1 MIFED
6 IANVMNARPVKEIM
20 RKTGLTKNRVYSLRM
35 GCTFH
40 MDYELLFALQYGLLG
55 AATGMAM
62 NLLGCVRNVIF
73 VRLVAREKRTTAA
86 RIVFSG
92 LFLLFTALTWAGP
105 KSILSGV
112 AKVLSTV
119 AYGSANLRLLRG
131 LILVTSSS
139 WFVYNALVGS
149 WAGCVCEALT
159 IGSILVAFFRDFLQ
173 NKQHCNEEAHS

>member
-1 MIFED
+1 MNPTVMQI
-6 IANVMNARPVKEIM
+6 IAQGAGALGVAAAVLAFQCKRHKPLMA
-20 RKTGLTKNRVYSLRM
+20 LR
-35 GCTFH
+35 TAN
-40 MDYELLFALQYGLLG
+40 ELLFALQYGLLG

-105 KSILSGV
+105 KSILSGA

>member
-1 MIFED
+1 MNPTVMQI
-6 IANVMNARPVKEIM
+6 IAQGAGVLGVTAAVLAFQCKRHKPLMA
-20 RKTGLTKNRVYSLRM
+20 LR
-35 GCTFH
+35 TAN
-40 MDYELLFALQYGLLG
+40 ELLFALQYGLLG

>member
-1 MIFED
+1 MNPTVMQI
-6 IANVMNARPVKEIM
+6 IAQGAGVLGVTAAVLAFQCKRHKPLMA
-20 RKTGLTKNRVYSLRM
+20 LR
-35 GCTFH
+35 TAN
-40 MDYELLFALQYGLLG
+40 ELLFALQYGLLG

-92 LFLLFTALTWAGP
+92 LFLLFTALTWAGL